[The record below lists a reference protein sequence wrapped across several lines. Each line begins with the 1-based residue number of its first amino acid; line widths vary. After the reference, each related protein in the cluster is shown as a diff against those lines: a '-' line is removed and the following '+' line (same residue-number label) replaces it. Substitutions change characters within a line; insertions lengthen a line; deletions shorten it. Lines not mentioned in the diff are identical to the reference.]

1 MFRQEQHREHQCQGR
16 DRRCDL
22 CTSSRAW
29 AGRECGYCLESFGM
43 INSAE
48 GEVLLQLSYVVT
60 RTNLYKL
67 KMAFR
72 LELRKWVASCQISEQ
87 EEHETEKN

>member
-1 MFRQEQHREHQCQGR
+1 
-16 DRRCDL
+16 
-22 CTSSRAW
+22 
-29 AGRECGYCLESFGM
+29 M

-48 GEVLLQLSYVVT
+48 GEALLQLSDVVT

-87 EEHETEKN
+87 EEHETEESQLVFKIKLDKSVEGLSGALPYNDTGLA

>member
-1 MFRQEQHREHQCQGR
+1 
-16 DRRCDL
+16 
-22 CTSSRAW
+22 
-29 AGRECGYCLESFGM
+29 M

-48 GEVLLQLSYVVT
+48 REALLHLSDVVT

-67 KMAFR
+67 KMTFR

-87 EEHETEKN
+87 EKHETEKKPNWFLR